1 MDRLC
6 QQFPVLIQLG
16 QQIDFVDFQF
26 ADAFQRGMVRDQ
38 RITKTNTE
46 VTQHGGVRQITLPA
60 RDWQFAGQMLE
71 NRVSDTEV
79 AFGVF
84 KINRID
90 FMWHRGRTNLAGNGT
105 LLEVAKRNV
114 TPDVPIKI
122 DQDGVKAGDCIKQ
135 FSNIIMRFN
144 LRGVRVPAQ
153 AQAGNELL

>member
-1 MDRLC
+1 
-6 QQFPVLIQLG
+6 
-16 QQIDFVDFQF
+16 
-26 ADAFQRGMVRDQ
+26 
-38 RITKTNTE
+38 
-46 VTQHGGVRQITLPA
+46 
-60 RDWQFAGQMLE
+60 MLE
-71 NRVSDTEV
+71 NRIGDTEV
-79 AFGVF
+79 AFRVF

-90 FMWHRGRTNLAGNGT
+90 FMWHRRRADFTSNRT